1 MPFPC
6 ASGDSVDVFGGARD
20 LQRWRAQH
28 RFTTPSG
35 VRPCVRVP
43 VRVRVRVRVRLRLRL
58 RLAARRKM
66 RIMKPSLDVLGL
78 ISA

>member
-20 LQRWRAQH
+20 LQRRRAQH
-28 RFTTPSG
+28 LFTTPSG
-35 VRPCVRVP
+35 VRPCELGRKVAAGSLRL
-43 VRVRVRVRVRLRLRL
+43 RLRLRL